1 MPKSIDWY
9 LKTSEEK
16 LFHEFCLEL
25 YLHYARMSSL
35 PIILHEGNADAI
47 KVLLRFGNTLES
59 LERSFLIKHYLVK
72 YSFNYIEVK
81 SIQVPLRQDAFQD
94 KCV

>member
-1 MPKSIDWY
+1 MY
-9 LKTSEEK
+9 QL
-16 LFHEFCLEL
+16 
-25 YLHYARMSSL
+25 YARMSSW